1 MIRLKIVLLAIA
13 ISLLA
18 FSSASAKETI
28 KEVSSMLVD
37 KTGKQIDLKS
47 NYFPVG
53 HFSEGLIVCA
63 KQSDHNFKF
72 GYMDKNGNVIVEP
85 RYSRARPFS
94 CGVGIVE
101 NKFEMN
107 WGAGEYSLI
116 DKSGKVIKHFAREE
130 VEKISDFSEGIAIIK
145 RPHPGYTP
153 RDVAEPGSEPEPP
166 IPDVSYEKGRWGF
179 CDTKGKLTFF
189 ENYGELHPVSEGLSL
204 VQIKRKFGYV
214 DASGKLVIE
223 PIYPWADS
231 FSQGL
236 AAVGLKG
243 KTGFI
248 DKSGKMV
255 FELQF
260 DRVGSFSEG
269 LAPFQT
275 GGKWG
280 FVDTKGKVV
289 IEPQFAVV
297 ADGFH
302 GGIAACAVQ
311 QSKLPNTRMEFSQ
324 GEFDDDPVTNEH
336 ENKDADEPLQPG
348 DFFRPQLRFGLIDK
362 TGKFVVEPIYWNMGK
377 EYEELRMVITTTGGY
392 GFIDRAGAQVIEP
405 KYRTA
410 GKFAEGVAVVSMMRL
425 PESIDRDVFV
435 GYDTPYQPSRIV
447 NHTPM
452 RFIDPELIEADLA
465 ACKIACDAEPNNHK
479 LLRQLAWYYYA
490 LKRNKEA
497 LNTYKEAIALA
508 PKNADL
514 WLERAEI
521 YLRMKQWKNA
531 EEDATASI
539 ELMKAPDEYGMYG
552 APSRQYFVR
561 GEARLRSGNFEGAK
575 KDLLDDGC
583 NGQLKNGKFS
593 SDRDVPNNCNIVIET
608 IERMK
613 EYDTAAKLWD
623 SLYRSKFSTMTLI
636 EYPPTLPQLYDQYQ
650 QAELELEKVA
660 ASHQTHPYLKARKSW
675 LAAELLAKII
685 LIEEA
690 RYRFINAEK
699 KLLRLVDLRQNV
711 LVPIPSRQF
720 EVKSDCPGVLC
731 LTPEYHIATEKRL
744 DWSRAKYWLM
754 KYYAEQRDKR
764 CEQIYKELMV
774 DEIDAANW
782 RRTASAVYAN
792 YLLDA
797 GRLDDAEKILKIGM
811 EKYPNMQIVRA
822 QYKFLNS
829 QGKTEQAKKLLDDFT
844 TSSSVQ
850 SGNYLDSAPVPEED
864 YSAEG
869 LLEYAK
875 TCKDMGRFNTCLFYL
890 KKAESVAA
898 DEKSK
903 TEIAQFKKNFV
914 TVSEKISSDTEVLF
928 KRVFVVKPMDYL
940 DASELT
946 LCVLCLEKDRHFVPA
961 YLRSL
966 QILREEGNYKTALEL
981 VSSLAEKLPDSIDVL
996 IEKARLHACLKET
1009 KEAKATYEKILSIDP
1024 DNSAAVRELA
1034 ILSESTP
1041 PISPLTRSPCNLR

>member
-1 MIRLKIVLLAIA
+1 MIRLKSVLFAIA
-13 ISLLA
+13 ITLLA

-28 KEVSSMLVD
+28 KKVSWMLVD
-37 KTGKQIDLKS
+37 KTGKQLDIKS
-47 NYFPVG
+47 KYFPVG
-53 HFSEGLIVCA
+53 HFSEGLIVCT
-63 KQSDHNFKF
+63 KQSEHSFKF

-101 NKFEMN
+101 DKIQMN
-107 WGAGEYSLI
+107 WGVGEYSLV
-116 DKSGKVIKHFAREE
+116 DNSGKLIKHFAREE

-153 RDVAEPGSEPEPP
+153 RDIAEPGSESEPP
-166 IPDVSYEKGRWGF
+166 IPDFFYEKGRWGF

-189 ENYGELHPVSEGLSL
+189 ENYGELHPFSEGLSL
-204 VQIKRKFGYV
+204 VKINRKFGYV

-255 FELQF
+255 FELKF

-289 IEPQFAVV
+289 IEPQYAVV
-297 ADGFH
+297 ADSFH
-302 GGIAACAVQ
+302 GGIAACAIQ
-311 QSKLPNTRMEFSQ
+311 QSKLQNTRMEFSQ
-324 GEFDDDPVTNEH
+324 GEFQDTPYSNEH
-336 ENKDADEPLQPG
+336 ETKDLDVPLEVG
-348 DFFRPQLRFGLIDK
+348 DFFRPLLRFGLIDK
-362 TGKFVVEPIYWNMGK
+362 TGKFVVDPIYWNIGV
-377 EYEELRMVITTTGGY
+377 ESDGLRMVITTTGGH
-392 GFIDRAGAQVIEP
+392 GFINRAGKEVIEA
-405 KYRTA
+405 KYQVA
-410 GKFAEGVAVVSMMRL
+410 GKYADGVAVVSMMRL
-425 PESIDRDVFV
+425 PSSEDRVVDVSQH
-435 GYDTPYQPSRIV
+435 TPYQPTRIV
-447 NHTPM
+447 SHTPM
-452 RFIDPELIEADLA
+452 RFIDPELIEANLA
-465 ACKIACDAEPNNHK
+465 ACKAACDAEPNNHN
-479 LLRQLAWYYYA
+479 LLRQLAWYYCA
-490 LKRNKEA
+490 LKRNKES
-497 LNTYKEAIALA
+497 LYTYKNAIALA

-514 WLERAEI
+514 RLERAEV
-521 YLRMKQWKNA
+521 YLRLTQWKDA
-531 EEDATASI
+531 ENDATESI
-539 ELMKAPDEYGMYG
+539 ELMKGPDEHGMYG

-623 SLYRSKFSTMTLI
+623 GLYRSQFSTMTLI

-650 QAELELEKVA
+650 QIVLDLEKVA
-660 ASHQTHPYLKARKSW
+660 KSHHTHPYLKARKSW

-685 LIEEA
+685 LIEQA
-690 RYRFINAEK
+690 RYRFSNAEK
-699 KLLRLVDLRQNV
+699 KLLRLVELRQNV
-711 LVPIPSRQF
+711 LVPIPAKKF
-720 EVKSDCPGVLC
+720 EDKSDSPGILI

-782 RRTASAVYAN
+782 RCTASAVYAN
-792 YLLDA
+792 YLFDA
-797 GRLDDAEKILKIGM
+797 GRVDDAEKILKFGM

-864 YSAEG
+864 CDAEG
-869 LLEYAK
+869 FLELAK

-890 KKAESVAA
+890 KKAERVAI

-903 TEIAQFKKNFV
+903 TEIAKFKKHFM

-928 KRVFVVKPMDYL
+928 QRVFVVKPMDYL

-966 QILREEGNYKTALEL
+966 QILREEGTYKTALEL

-1024 DNSAAVRELA
+1024 ENSAALRELG
-1034 ILSESTP
+1034 L
-1041 PISPLTRSPCNLR
+1041 L